1 MSLKPEEVIKIF
13 KDTGALLEGHF
24 KLTSGLHSA
33 TYFQCAK
40 VLQYPWHAETLCRE
54 IAEHFKNTNIKT
66 VVSPAVGGIVFGQ
79 EIARL
84 LGVRAIFAERVE
96 KQMSL
101 RRGFDISPGERIL
114 LAEDV
119 TTTGGS
125 VKEVMSLVQER
136 GAEIAAVTSVVDRS
150 GGQAQFG
157 VPYFSLFQMD
167 VTNYDPEN
175 CPMCK
180 AGSQAVK
187 PGSRGL
193 K

>member
-1 MSLKPEEVIKIF
+1 MRLKSEDILKIF
-13 KDTGALLEGHF
+13 KESGALLEGHF
-24 KLTSGLHSA
+24 ILTSGLHSA
-33 TYFQCAK
+33 SYFQCAK
-40 VLQYPWHAETLCRE
+40 VLQYPRHAETLCKE
-54 IAEHFKNTNIKT
+54 IAERFKKERVD
-66 VVSPAVGGIVFGQ
+66 VVLSPAVGGIVLGQ

-84 LGVRAIFAERVE
+84 MKVRAIFAERVE
-96 KQMSL
+96 EEMTL
-101 RRGFDISPGERIL
+101 RRGFEIAEGERVL

-125 VKEVMSLVQER
+125 VKKVMETAKEF
-136 GAEIAAVTSVVDRS
+136 GADIVAVSAVVDRS
-150 GGQAQFG
+150 SGRAEFD

-167 VTNYDPEN
+167 IQNYNPEN

-180 AGSQAVK
+180 AGSQPVK

>member
-1 MSLKPEEVIKIF
+1 MSLKPEKVIKIF

-54 IAEHFKNTNIKT
+54 IAEHFKNTKIET

-96 KQMSL
+96 RQMSL
-101 RRGFDISPGERIL
+101 RRGFDISPGDRIL

-125 VKEVMSLVQER
+125 VKEVMTLAQER
-136 GAEIAAVTSVVDRS
+136 GAEIVAVTSVVDRS

-167 VTNYDPEN
+167 VTNYDSEN

>member
-180 AGSQAVK
+180 TGSQAVK